1 GDSAY
6 YYGVDGGGT
15 IFLANSVQ
23 YSDFNQRDERSWQGR
38 YDLNMAS
45 YGVPGLSFMARY
57 VKGDN
62 ISTSTGEGKEHE
74 FDFETKYVLQEGPAK
89 DLSLRLRS
97 AVYRTNGNNSV
108 NGTDNNDVRIIA
120 EYPLN
125 IL

>member
-1 GDSAY
+1 M
-6 YYGVDGGGT
+6 
-15 IFLANSVQ
+15 Q
-23 YSDFNQRDERSWQGR
+23 YSDFNAKDERSWQGR

-62 ISTSTGEGKEHE
+62 ISTTDGEGKEHE
-74 FDFETKYVLQEGPAK
+74 FDFETKYVLQEGAAK
-89 DLSLRLRS
+89 DLSFRLRS
-97 AVYRTNGNNSV
+97 AIYRTTSNYGRDV
-108 NGTDNNDVRIIA
+108 NDFRLIA